1 MNNIK
6 EYESMYS
13 ECYVLDKVIWD
24 KYDMKQ
30 TKINV
35 VKIIQN
41 YKEMKAKFIYLAT
54 LHELGLTAYNIENV
68 HNKISSGN
76 NFTDKI
82 DVKMDI
88 ENELQIKKSILDKLN
103 SSFTENE
110 KKYYDYCLQNNK
122 SEERLRDRLGG
133 LSKLGLLPIKNSC
146 VLKIAL
152 AFNKA
157 VTKKK

>member
-41 YKEMKAKFIYLAT
+41 YKEMKSKFIYLAT
-54 LHELGLTAYNIENV
+54 LHELGLTAHNIENV

-88 ENELQIKKSILDKLN
+88 ENELQIKNSILDKLN
-103 SSFTENE
+103 NSFTENE
-110 KKYYDYCLQNNK
+110 KKYYEHCLQNNK
-122 SEERLRDRLGG
+122 SEDSPRDCLGG

-146 VLKIAL
+146 ILKIAL
-152 AFNKA
+152 AFDKA
-157 VTKKK
+157 ILKK

>member
-41 YKEMKAKFIYLAT
+41 YKEMKAKFI
-54 LHELGLTAYNIENV
+54 
-68 HNKISSGN
+68 
-76 NFTDKI
+76 
-82 DVKMDI
+82 
-88 ENELQIKKSILDKLN
+88 
-103 SSFTENE
+103 
-110 KKYYDYCLQNNK
+110 
-122 SEERLRDRLGG
+122 
-133 LSKLGLLPIKNSC
+133 
-146 VLKIAL
+146 
-152 AFNKA
+152 
-157 VTKKK
+157 

>member
-1 MNNIK
+1 MDDVEK
-6 EYESMYS
+6 YEKLYS

-30 TKINV
+30 TKVNV
-35 VKIIQN
+35 VELIRN
-41 YKEMKAKFIYLAT
+41 YKELKSKYIHLAASN
-54 LHELGLTAYNIENV
+54 ELGLTAHNIENI
-68 HNKISSGN
+68 HSKSFSKNRFN
-76 NFTDKI
+76 EKI
-82 DVKMDI
+82 DIQI
-88 ENELQIKKSILDKLN
+88 EMEKDLKIKAAILDKLN
-103 SSFTENE
+103 KCFTENE
-110 KKYYDYCLQNNK
+110 KQYYDYCLQNNK